1 MSTTPSSRRTHP
13 HGWATFVAVYLFIAG
28 TLNVLWGIA
37 ALANKSY
44 FVDGGLLWSG
54 LSTWGAVAI
63 IVGVLQLA
71 GGGLVVTRHAWG
83 AIIAGFLA
91 FLGILLNFVSIG
103 AYPIWSVILL
113 VVDSLILWAVTVH
126 GDEFV

>member
-1 MSTTPSSRRTHP
+1 MSTTPSSRSRP
-13 HGWATFVAVYLFIAG
+13 SHGWASFVAAYLFIAG
-28 TLNVLWGIA
+28 TLDVLWGIA

-44 FVDGGLLWSG
+44 FVDGGLLWSQ
-54 LSTWGAVAI
+54 LSTWGWVAI
-63 IVGVLQLA
+63 IVGVVQLA
-71 GGGLVVTRHAWG
+71 GAGLVVTRHPSG

-91 FLGILLNFVSIG
+91 FLGILLHFVAIG